1 VWVLVSVGGWEA
13 QEHRNTSLTAQG
25 GLRGCSTG
33 LFRASPKLLAP
44 PLTMA
49 MTTDVVPD
57 MVKTFVAY
65 FYRHIREKNGQPRS
79 PPPRRRREIGSKIS
93 VWAGQDLDG
102 YGDETVTPKH
112 TADVLAVSRG
122 ALVGSRRGWCF
133 QPVQQTLKEDS
144 MSMRVPCNHTRV
156 PGPVQACQR
165 LACIRSWTRVPDDH
179 RY

>member
-1 VWVLVSVGGWEA
+1 
-13 QEHRNTSLTAQG
+13 
-25 GLRGCSTG
+25 
-33 LFRASPKLLAP
+33 
-44 PLTMA
+44 MA

-122 ALVGSRRGWCF
+122 ALVGFTKRMVFPTSAADPEGGQHVYAGAL
-133 QPVQQTLKEDS
+133 QP
-144 MSMRVPCNHTRV
+144 HTCTGSCSSLSASCV
-156 PGPVQACQR
+156 YSVVDEG
-165 LACIRSWTRVPDDH
+165 TR
-179 RY
+179 